1 MKKRLSKRLLS
12 LFLAVVLM
20 ATGLPF
26 VGLVSASAADKAT
39 STNGAYLM
47 AYFKNSA
54 KSTNG
59 ENVFYAVSKDG
70 YNFEALNT
78 RNPVLSATMG
88 TTHSRDPFIL
98 KAEDGAEYKYYMV
111 ATDADTTGSAGYN
124 NTSIHAWGTN
134 DLINWTELSNRQFAK
149 DNGGGTSAIL
159 NMCWAPEAIYDPV
172 AGKYMVYFSMC
183 DDGNASANERSS
195 IMYSYTEDF
204 KTFTD
209 PQELFNIGYG
219 IIDANITK
227 TDTGYIMWLK
237 NETSSNTASK
247 TIFYVTKT
255 GTSPSPADGN
265 AYDSNA
271 QVLDTV
277 SSTSLEGPEMY
288 NIAGTDTYVLLAD
301 KFSGNSGFNMYL
313 TSDFKSYS
321 QLNESNGDFTINHLG
336 LSHGSVVHIS
346 DEEYTALSDYYGKE
360 NSTQTNIPAGQT
372 ALDHMVARY
381 FSTTNPAEDA
391 SGHGNHIGDYN
402 GDGTTEDAGDVHNIT
417 TVVKDG
423 KLCGKFTA
431 NDARS
436 SDPDA
441 GSYAWVE
448 TAKMLSN
455 ANYKT
460 GVTVSFDLYLDST
473 STDTH
478 IFDWHDGS
486 TFNPQFQKAFSN
498 MENHNA
504 FLNETDGQVYAYKG
518 KDMTNNGDVNF
529 GTISTKEWHN
539 YTISVSSKYLT
550 LYVDGAQ
557 VASKQVSRMDES
569 WFNSIFKN
577 GNVGTDSSFTSKL
590 AIGVS
595 CFRPSWSLSGWS
607 DKLLDGYLS
616 NFCIYDRA
624 LSLTDVQSAQELL
637 DKAPAVDYNDSNDIY
652 KDAITGY
659 TDDQTATDDTY
670 GTVLNLTGTAVASAA
685 DPVNDLA
692 DDSTTGYSYG
702 MFYNPGDSIDDGSV
716 FRMGG
721 DSDQYWKINENGTI
735 EFKNGTSTFTT
746 PQLFELETNKWQYVQ
761 IAVVPYVDYDRIYVY
776 VDGNKVTMYD
786 CYKVMETQDG
796 STATY
801 PLNNATRSRLLDLIH
816 ATATATAAV
825 TYGEGATGQ
834 LADVEIVRG
843 CADPDQMYAAAVK
856 EYAEKIIHESMQA
869 FKDKMAQFGTTDSE
883 GKVIIWN
890 NVQAAYDLYDKAS
903 RYLDSITYG
912 ETEMDIDYLV
922 QLNKDLLD
930 AVNGSKDA
938 DGNVVVEGMTRYTY
952 TPWSADAQA
961 KINSTAVTNQAYN
974 NLLYSEDLT
983 ETAHSNVGS
992 NEVQLQLS
1000 DATDIFAVYYGSQ
1013 VFLYDSSKTTDDNTN
1028 PLLFPIVYSQYHS
1041 GNKNGGRILGV
1052 YPNKSLTDTD
1062 DSSLFRLA
1070 GSGYNTSTH
1079 VVDVS
1084 ADNCWHGYDDGT
1096 WSDGLS
1102 TNFSLTGSDKVGADK
1117 ANTYKHYSDWF
1128 YWSKSHY
1135 WYNVVQFL
1143 PSAAIDANKT
1153 AGKGATPEGKYIASG
1168 TTDKAY
1174 NGTFAWT
1181 FYGNKDKGTVGYDS
1195 AEKKATT
1202 TQGKSIIYVVDIT
1215 NVKSAMAMFDT
1226 LDGGADAFYKKMQ
1239 NITDYTSETAS
1250 AVSKVVDDATSFD
1263 PGNYTFTDGSVNE
1276 VYTKLVNDKNTLL
1289 EEFNNAAESLK
1300 LKAQDTDGYSNLRE
1314 DIGGTTTTD
1323 DSGATVTTPSKYTEA
1338 YNDLTTSTP
1347 ETSKYTTSSSTELVQ
1362 AYQDVLDHF
1371 TALSPAGTNNTYAD
1385 ADQATATDLHEKLD
1399 LAYRKLMPKA
1409 DYSELTDLQH
1419 GLTNNNI
1426 NQAGLG
1432 SGDGQNF
1439 TLSTWLIHQ
1448 TADTAAKN
1456 LVNNAPTDGAQYT
1469 QVEKWDQPMYTTNDD
1484 GTRNEDSL
1492 SDYQTDINTKKDA
1505 LDAAIQGMEV
1515 PVDYTAYDA
1524 FVVVLGTQDKNAF
1537 TDEYLA
1543 QDGYVDNEVKNVFK
1557 AQSYQGSKS
1566 AAGAFNTDG
1575 TDNDRAYVE
1584 YDGACYRNIGQP
1596 AADTE
1601 QTGQKALD
1609 STTTSLVTA
1618 LNTAN
1623 ASETD
1628 RRQFKVTFKY
1638 VVDNAPAITAYADNS
1653 VYYGTQVDFT
1663 VPDGVQGSV
1672 YKWTVTIDGTT
1683 KDVLNY
1689 GTNYSLRM
1697 QNENSTDD
1705 AIVVTV
1711 YLTTNADPQEDQV
1724 NLTIQDQYQV
1734 AWYKTTVVETTSITV
1749 SDQEQVVLGSD
1760 TLKLGG
1766 SGYYKLAGWQ
1776 VLEGDTVH
1784 NINYGTYTMADL
1796 AKVAGSSDVT
1806 LRPVYVYDASVVYSV
1821 KVDGVEQEAK
1831 PYDTKVTVAKAADA
1845 YALAVKASDGT
1856 YAVITYGDSYSFYVD
1871 GSDKEFF
1878 NLYKLSAV
1886 TDEETGEVTRAAGY
1900 YVTDGEQVRVDTTA
1914 ELTYAL
1920 EHQFPMVYSVGLQAT
1935 SAATMFSTYS
1945 AATTGLPAGVKIT
1958 EMGTLYTRNADNAT
1972 AKNFT
1977 VDQVAVADSGVKM
1990 LKAKSPIDFSNQF
2003 ILNYKNANTVADTT
2017 YTRAYVKFTYTY
2029 ETELITGGTKSTTV
2043 QCIAYGNICNNK
2055 EFKSATT
2062 A

>member
-39 STNGAYLM
+39 STNGAYLL
-47 AYFKNSA
+47 AYFKNSD

-70 YNFEALNT
+70 YNFEALNDQS
-78 RNPVLSATMG
+78 PVLSATMG
-88 TTHSRDPFIL
+88 SGHSRDPFIL

-111 ATDADTTGSAGYN
+111 ATDDDTTSSTGYN
-124 NTSIHAWGTN
+124 NTGIHTWGTN
-134 DLINWTELSNRQFAK
+134 DLINWTELANPQFAK
-149 DNGGGTSAIL
+149 NKGDTSTIT

-172 AGKYMVYFSMC
+172 AKHYMVYFSMC
-183 DDGNASANERSS
+183 DDGSDGANERSV
-195 IMYSYTEDF
+195 IYYSYTDDF
-204 KTFTD
+204 KTFSE
-209 PQELFNIGYG
+209 PQVLFNMGYG

-237 NETSSNTASK
+237 NETSSGTGAK

-265 AYDSNA
+265 AYDKNTA

-277 SSTSLEGPEMY
+277 SQINLEGPEMY
-288 NIAGTDTYVLLAD
+288 NIAGTGTYVLMAD
-301 KFSGNSGFNMYL
+301 KFNGNSGFNMYL
-313 TSDFKSYS
+313 TSDFKSYT
-321 QLNESNGDFTINHLG
+321 QLGTSEYTIIQLG

-346 DEEYTALSDYYGKE
+346 DAEYTALSDYYGKQ

-381 FSTTNPAEDA
+381 FATTNPAEDA

-423 KLCGKFTA
+423 KLCGQFTA
-431 NDARS
+431 NGADS
-436 SDPDA
+436 NSPDK
-441 GSYAWVE
+441 GSYAWTE

-460 GVTVSFDLYLDST
+460 GVTISFDMYLDS
-473 STDTH
+473 SSSDTH
-478 IFDWHDGS
+478 IFDFHDGS
-486 TFNPQFQKAFSN
+486 KFNPGFRKIASN
-498 MENHNA
+498 MGSHNA
-504 FLNETDGQVYAYKG
+504 FLNETDGQVYSYKG
-518 KDMTNNGDVNF
+518 TDMTNNGDVNF
-529 GTISTKEWHN
+529 GSIATKEWHN
-539 YTISVSSKYLT
+539 YTISVSNKYLC
-550 LYVDGAQ
+550 LYVDGTQ
-557 VASKQVSRMDES
+557 VASKEVSRMDED
-569 WFNSIFKN
+569 WFNKVFKN
-577 GNVGTDSSFTSKL
+577 GNVGTDSSYTSKL
-590 AIGVS
+590 TIGVS
-595 CFRPSWSLSGWS
+595 CFYALFGS

-624 LSLTDVQSAQELL
+624 LSLSDVQSAQELL
-637 DKAPAVDYNDSNDIY
+637 NKAPAIDYNASDDIY

-659 TDDQTATDDTY
+659 TDAQTSTDDTY
-670 GTVLNLTGTAVASAA
+670 GTVLNVNGSAVASTA

-702 MFYNPGDSIDDGSV
+702 MFYNPGDTIDSGSV

-721 DSDQYWKINENGTI
+721 DSDQYWIINEDGTMS
-735 EFKNGTSTFTT
+735 FKNGTSTFTT

-761 IAVVPYVDYDRIYVY
+761 ISVVPYVDYDRIFVY
-776 VDGNKVTMYD
+776 IDGKKVTMYD

-796 STATY
+796 TTATY
-801 PLNNATRSRLLDLIH
+801 PLNNGTKARLLDLIH
-816 ATATATAAV
+816 ATATNTAAV

-834 LADVEIVRG
+834 IADVEIFRG
-843 CADPDQMYAAAVK
+843 CADPDQMYAAAIT
-856 EYAEKIIHESMQA
+856 EYAEKIIQESMQA
-869 FKDKMAQFGTTDSE
+869 FKDKMAQFGTTDAD
-883 GKVIIWN
+883 GNVIIWN
-890 NVQAAYDLYDKAS
+890 NVQQAYDLYDKAS
-903 RYLDSITYG
+903 RYMDSVKYG
-912 ETEMDIDYLV
+912 ETELDIDYLV
-922 QLNKDLLD
+922 QLNKSLLD

-938 DGNVVVEGMTRYTY
+938 DGNVLVEGMTRYTY
-952 TPWSADAQA
+952 TPWSANAQA
-961 KINSTAVTNQAYN
+961 KYNGTAVTNQAYN
-974 NLLYSEDLT
+974 NLLYSQDMT
-983 ETAHSNVGS
+983 DAAHNNTSS
-992 NEVQLQLS
+992 DEVQLKLS
-1000 DATDIFAVYYGSQ
+1000 SATEKFAVYYGSQ
-1013 VFLYDSSKTTDDNTN
+1013 VFLFDSSKTTDDNTN
-1028 PLLFPIVYSQYHS
+1028 PLLFPIVYTQSNS
-1041 GNKNGGRILGV
+1041 ESKNGGRISGV
-1052 YPNKSLTDTD
+1052 YPNVSSTDTT

-1070 GSGYNTSTH
+1070 GAGYNTSTG
-1079 VVDVS
+1079 VVDTS
-1084 ADNCWHGYDDGT
+1084 ADNCWHGYSEGT
-1096 WSDGLS
+1096 WSGDLS
-1102 TNFSLTGSDKVGADK
+1102 YSLSGSDLVGADK
-1117 ANTYKHYSDWF
+1117 ANSHGHYSDWF
-1128 YWSKSHY
+1128 SWINNKSHY

-1143 PSAAIDANKT
+1143 PYAYMKANNKT
-1153 AGKGATPEGKYIASG
+1153 TPEGKYIASG
-1168 TTDKAY
+1168 TSTDGY

-1181 FYGNKDKGTVGYDS
+1181 FYGNEDKGTGGYDS

-1202 TQGKSIIYVVDIT
+1202 KQTKSTIYVVDIS
-1215 NVKSAMAMFDT
+1215 NVKSAQAMFDT

-1263 PGNYTFTDGSVNE
+1263 PGDYNFTDGSVDE
-1276 VYTKLVNDKNTLL
+1276 VYNNLVNDKNTLL
-1289 EEFNNAAESLK
+1289 DEFNKAAESMQLK
-1300 LKAQDTDGYSNLRE
+1300 DQDTDGYKNLRE

-1323 DSGATVTTPSKYTEA
+1323 ESGQTVTTPSVYTEA

-1347 ETSKYTTSSSTELVQ
+1347 ETSKYTTSSSNELVQ

-1371 TALSPAGTNNTYAD
+1371 TNLSPAGND
-1385 ADQATATDLHEKLD
+1385 AKYVSAEDDTATQLHEALD

-1409 DYSELTDLQH
+1409 DYSALTTLQR
-1419 GLTNNNI
+1419 GLENNNI

-1432 SGDGQNF
+1432 SSDNQHY
-1439 TLSTWLIHQ
+1439 TLTTWLAHQ

-1456 LVNNAPTDGAQYT
+1456 LVNDAPTDGAQYT
-1469 QVEKWDQPMYTTNDD
+1469 QVQKWDQPMYTTNDD

-1492 SDYQTDINTKKDA
+1492 SDYQTDINDKKDA
-1505 LDAAIQGMEV
+1505 LDAAIKGMEV

-1524 FVVVLGTQDKNAF
+1524 FVVVLGTQDQNAF

-1543 QDGYVDNEVKNVFK
+1543 QDGYVDKEVKNVFK

-1566 AAGAFNTDG
+1566 AAGAYNTDG

-1618 LNTAN
+1618 LNVAN
-1623 ASETD
+1623 NSDTD
-1628 RRQFKVTFKY
+1628 RRQYKVTFKY
-1638 VVDNAPAITAYADNS
+1638 VVDNAAAITAYADNS
-1653 VYYGTQVDFT
+1653 VYYGTQVDFA

-1711 YLTTNADPQEDQV
+1711 YLTTNADLQEDQV
-1724 NLTIQDQYQV
+1724 NLTIQDQYQA
-1734 AWYKTTVVETTSITV
+1734 AWYKTTVVKTTEVTV
-1749 SDQEQVVLGSD
+1749 SGEEQVVLGSD

-1776 VLEGDTVH
+1776 VLEGDKVH

-1796 AKVAGSSDVT
+1796 AKIAGSSDVT
-1806 LRPVYVYDASVVYSV
+1806 LRPVYVYNDSVVYSV
-1821 KVDGVEQEAK
+1821 KVDGEEQEPK
-1831 PYDTKVTVAKAADA
+1831 PYDTIVTVEKKADA
-1845 YALAVKASDGT
+1845 YALAVKASDGS
-1856 YAVITYGDSYSFYVD
+1856 YAVITYGDSYMFYVD

-1878 NLYKLSAV
+1878 NVYKLAAE
-1886 TDEETGEVTRAAGY
+1886 TDEESGEVTRAAGY
-1900 YVTDGEQVRVDTTA
+1900 YVTDGDQVRVDTTA

-1945 AATTGLPAGVKIT
+1945 AATTGLPDGVEIT

-1972 AKNFT
+1972 AANFT
-1977 VDQVAVADSGVKM
+1977 VDKVAESGSGVKM

-2003 ILNYKNANTVADTT
+2003 ILNYKNANTATATT
-2017 YTRAYVKFTYTY
+2017 YTRAYVKYTYTY
-2029 ETELITGGTKSTTV
+2029 ETELITGGIKTTTV
-2043 QCIAYGNICNNK
+2043 QCIAYGNICNN
-2055 EFKSATT
+2055 SAFQSAATN
-2062 A
+2062 